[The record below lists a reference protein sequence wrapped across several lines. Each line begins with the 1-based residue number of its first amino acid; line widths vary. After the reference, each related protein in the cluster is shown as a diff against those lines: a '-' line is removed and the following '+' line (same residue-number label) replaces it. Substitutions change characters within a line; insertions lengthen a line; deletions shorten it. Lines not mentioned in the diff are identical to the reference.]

1 MAHDPKPHGRARGP
15 TIPHSIQ
22 IMPVVPHPRLVAAA
36 CMDPT
41 LAYMIE
47 NGLPL
52 TREQWMSLNWPDGPP
67 KPWYIEHEMEVP
79 EFWQDPTKVEG

>member
-1 MAHDPKPHGRARGP
+1 
-15 TIPHSIQ
+15 
-22 IMPVVPHPRLVAAA
+22 
-36 CMDPT
+36 MDPT
-41 LAYMIE
+41 LAYMIQ

-79 EFWQDPTKVEG
+79 EFWQDPDKVEG

>member
-15 TIPHSIQ
+15 TIPRSIQ

-47 NGLPL
+47 NGVVQWDKPL
-52 TREQWMSLNWPDGPP
+52 KGATMTGNGP
-67 KPWYIEHEMEVP
+67 YA
-79 EFWQDPTKVEG
+79 EGR